1 MRNKFYFYRTW
12 NFIFLLLLPFFNYS
26 TFAQVGYMG
35 AGNITG
41 SNIDVN
47 TRTYLT
53 ADANMG
59 STSITVN
66 NSSLSGSV
74 FSGGLSSGD
83 LILIIQ
89 MQGATINIANNATY
103 GAITNYNSAGLY
115 EFRCVSSVPNST
127 TINFNVPLANNY
139 SSDGKTQ
146 VIRVPRYTSFNLASG
161 NTIRP
166 STWNGNSGGITV
178 LEIEGNGTINGTI
191 DASGTGFRGGAND
204 NSTQA
209 ASMNITSFYSSNVA
223 DGGRKGES
231 IAGGDLEYDALGGRY
246 GRGAPANGGGGGNSH
261 NAGGGGGA
269 NGGVVSAWNGLG
281 NPNNGPTGWTTAWNL
296 EGGTFSA
303 NTSSGGGRGGYTYS
317 ADNRNALTTAP
328 GNSNWAGNNRRNLG
342 GYGGRPLDFSNTR
355 IFFGGGGGAG
365 DGNNSAAT
373 GGANGGGMVL
383 ILCYGNLSGSGI
395 LTSSGG
401 NSPNTMA
408 GHNDAPGGGGGGG
421 TILLS
426 VDGTI
431 ANTLN
436 LYANGGSGGNQLI
449 TNNEAEG
456 PGGGGGGGTIS
467 ISNGSPNR
475 VANGGINGTT
485 SSSSLTE
492 FTANGATRGGN
503 GTTNGTFSVSSIID
517 QPIAALKGSD
527 TYCGP
532 YELNAQSTS
541 EHSSGTWIISSGTGG
556 NINDIHNPNATFTGD
571 SMTTYTLIWQIDN
584 NICQTIRDTF
594 ILTPFCMPLPVQLI
608 SFEAYQL
615 MNKHY
620 IEWQVADEI
629 DISKYEI
636 MVSYDGINFN
646 PIGEI
651 PAQNNSHSILH
662 YDFINTQH
670 TASKSTYYQLRI
682 TENNGLVTL
691 SKIVRLEHSQ
701 LQNGIKSIYPNPT
714 QKELT
719 IAIQGQLQTYQ
730 TILITDIQ
738 GKTIQEIDL
747 SQFNNQLIK
756 INTES
761 LQKGFYNIQLVKKS
775 GLRFN
780 SKFIKN

>member
-1 MRNKFYFYRTW
+1 MKNYFYKYWTFLCLYYFISFDH
-12 NFIFLLLLPFFNYS
+12 FIFG
-26 TFAQVGYMG
+26 QVGFMG
-35 AGNITG
+35 TGNITG

-53 ADANMG
+53 SDATLGN
-59 STSITVN
+59 TSITVN

-74 FSGGLSSGD
+74 FSGNLSSGD

-89 MQGATINIANNATY
+89 MQGASINIANNASY
-103 GAITNYNSAGLY
+103 GAITNYNSSGLY

-139 SSDGKTQ
+139 SSNGKTQ
-146 VIRVPRYTSFNLASG
+146 VIRVPRYSTFNLAIG
-161 NTIRP
+161 NSIRP
-166 STWNGNSGGITV
+166 AVWNGNIGGITV
-178 LEIEGNGTINGTI
+178 IEIGGNGTINGTI
-191 DASGTGFRGGAND
+191 DASGSGFRGGAND
-204 NSTQA
+204 NTTQPA
-209 ASMNITSFYSSNVA
+209 TMNITSFYSSNVA

-231 IAGGDLEYDALGGRY
+231 IAGGDIDYDSLGGRY

-269 NGGVVSAWNGLG
+269 NGGVISAWNGLG

-303 NTSSGGGRGGYTYS
+303 NTSSGGGRGGYTFS
-317 ADNRNALTTAP
+317 LDNRNALTTGP
-328 GNSNWAGNNRRNLG
+328 GNSNWGGNSRRNLG
-342 GYGGRPLDFSNTR
+342 GYGGRPLAFSNTR

-383 ILCYGNLSGSGI
+383 ILCYGNLTGSGI
-395 LTSSGG
+395 ITSSGG

-426 VDGTI
+426 VNGTI
-431 ANTLN
+431 GNTLN

-467 ISNGSPNR
+467 ISNGNPTR

-485 SSSSLTE
+485 TSPSLTE
-492 FTANGATRGGN
+492 FTANGATIGGS
-503 GTTNGTFSVSSIID
+503 GTTNGIFNVSSIID
-517 QPIAALKGSD
+517 QPISSATSSD

-532 YELNAQSTS
+532 YELHAQSTS
-541 EHSSGTWIISSGTGG
+541 GHSSGIWIIVNGSGGS
-556 NINDIHNPNATFTGD
+556 INDIHNPNATFTGD
-571 SMTTYTLIWQIDN
+571 SLTTYTLIWQIDN

-594 ILTPFCMPLPVQLI
+594 ILTPFCMPLPIKLI
-608 SFEAYQL
+608 SFEAYQIL
-615 MNKHY
+615 NQHY
-620 IEWQVADEI
+620 IEWQVADER
-629 DISKYEI
+629 DIAKYEI
-636 MVSYDGINFN
+636 MVSYDGLKFN
-646 PIGEI
+646 QIGDI
-651 PAQNNSHSILH
+651 SALNNTNSITH

-670 TASKSTYYQLRI
+670 LASKSTYYQLSV
-682 TENNGLVTL
+682 TENSGMVSF
-691 SKIVRLEHSQ
+691 SKIIQLEHSNT
-701 LQNGIKSIYPNPT
+701 QNGIKALYPNPT
-714 QKELT
+714 QKVLNLL
-719 IAIQGQLQTYQ
+719 IQGQLQTYE
-730 TILITDIQ
+730 TILIIDIQ

-747 SQFNNQLIK
+747 SQFSDQLIK
-756 INTES
+756 INTEEI
-761 LQKGFYNIQLVKKS
+761 QKGFYNIQLVKKS
-775 GLRFN
+775 GLRVH
-780 SKFIKN
+780 SKFVKN

>member
-1 MRNKFYFYRTW
+1 MNNNFYKYWT
-12 NFIFLLLLPFFNYS
+12 FLCLYYLINLGHTMYG
-26 TFAQVGYMG
+26 QVGFMG
-35 AGNITG
+35 SGTITG
-41 SNIDVN
+41 SNIDLN
-47 TRTYLT
+47 TRTHLIS
-53 ADANMG
+53 DATLG

-74 FSGGLSSGD
+74 FSGNLSSGD

-89 MQGATINIANNATY
+89 MQGATINIANNASY

-127 TINFNVPLANNY
+127 TINFNVPLSNNY
-139 SSDGKTQ
+139 SSSGKTQ
-146 VIRVPRYTSFNLASG
+146 VIRVPRYTTFNLASG
-161 NTIRP
+161 NSIRP
-166 STWNGNSGGITV
+166 ANWNGNSGGITV
-178 LEIEGNGTINGTI
+178 IEIGGNGTINGTI
-191 DASGTGFRGGAND
+191 DASGRGFRGGAND
-204 NSTQA
+204 N
-209 ASMNITSFYSSNVA
+209 TSGGAYMGFYSSNVA

-231 IAGGDLEYDALGGRY
+231 IAGGDVDYDALGGRY

-269 NGGVVSAWNGLG
+269 NGGIVSAWNGLG
-281 NPNNGPTGWTTAWNL
+281 NPDNGPTRWTTAWNL
-296 EGGTFSA
+296 EGGTFSS
-303 NTSSGGGRGGYTYS
+303 NTSSGGGRGGYSYS
-317 ADNRNALTTAP
+317 HANRDAIIVP
-328 GNSNWAGNNRRNLG
+328 SGNNTWTGNNRINIG
-342 GYGGRPLDFSNTR
+342 GYGGRPLAFSNTR

-373 GGANGGGMVL
+373 GGGNGGGMVL

-395 LTSSGG
+395 ITSSGG

-436 LYANGGSGGNQLI
+436 LFANGGSGGNQLI
-449 TNNEAEG
+449 TNLEAEG

-467 ISNGSPNR
+467 ISNGNPTR
-475 VANGGINGTT
+475 VANGGVNGTT
-485 SSSSLTE
+485 TSPSLTE
-492 FTANGATRGGN
+492 FTANGATRGGA
-503 GTTNGTFSVSSIID
+503 GTTNGLFSVASIID
-517 QPIAALKGSD
+517 QPISSATGSD

-532 YELNAQSTS
+532 YELHAKSTS
-541 EHSSGTWIISSGTGG
+541 QHSNGTWIIVSGPGG
-556 NINDIHNPNATFTGD
+556 TISDIHNPNATFTGD
-571 SMTTYTLIWQIDN
+571 SLSTYKLVWQIDN

-594 ILTPFCMPLPVQLI
+594 ILTPFCMSLPVKLI
-608 SFEAYQL
+608 SFEAYQV
-615 MNKHY
+615 MNQHY

-629 DISKYEI
+629 DINKYEI

-651 PAQNNSHSILH
+651 KALNTPYSSVH

-670 TASKSTYYQLRI
+670 LASKSTYYQLRI
-682 TENNGLVTL
+682 TESSGLITF
-691 SKIVRLEHSQ
+691 SNIVQLEHSNT
-701 LQNGIKSIYPNPT
+701 QNGIKALYPNPS
-714 QKELT
+714 QKVLNLL
-719 IAIQGQLQTYQ
+719 IQGQLQTYE

-738 GKTIQEIDL
+738 GKTIQEVDL
-747 SQFNNQLIK
+747 SQFNEQLIK
-756 INTES
+756 INTEE

-775 GLRFN
+775 GLRFH
-780 SKFIKN
+780 SKFVKD

>member
-1 MRNKFYFYRTW
+1 MNNNFYKYWT
-12 NFIFLLLLPFFNYS
+12 FLCLYYLINLGHTMYG
-26 TFAQVGYMG
+26 QVGFMG
-35 AGNITG
+35 SGTITG
-41 SNIDVN
+41 SNIDLN
-47 TRTYLT
+47 TRTHLIS
-53 ADANMG
+53 DATLG

-74 FSGGLSSGD
+74 FSGNLSSGD

-127 TINFNVPLANNY
+127 TINFNVPLSNNY
-139 SSDGKTQ
+139 SSSGKTQ
-146 VIRVPRYTSFNLASG
+146 VIRVPRYTTFNLASG
-161 NTIRP
+161 NSIRP
-166 STWNGNSGGITV
+166 ANWNGNSGGITV
-178 LEIEGNGTINGTI
+178 IEIGGNGTINGTI
-191 DASGTGFRGGAND
+191 DASGRGFRGGAND
-204 NSTQA
+204 N
-209 ASMNITSFYSSNVA
+209 TSGGAYMGFYSSNVA

-231 IAGGDLEYDALGGRY
+231 IAGGDVDYDALGGRY

-269 NGGVVSAWNGLG
+269 NGGIVSAWNGLG
-281 NPNNGPTGWTTAWNL
+281 NPDNGPTRWTTAWNL
-296 EGGTFSA
+296 EGGTFSS
-303 NTSSGGGRGGYTYS
+303 NTSSGGGRGGYSYS
-317 ADNRNALTTAP
+317 HANRDAIIVP
-328 GNSNWAGNNRRNLG
+328 SGNNTWTGNNRINIG
-342 GYGGRPLDFSNTR
+342 GYGGRPLAFSNTR

-373 GGANGGGMVL
+373 GGGNGGGMVL

-395 LTSSGG
+395 ITSSGG

-436 LYANGGSGGNQLI
+436 LFANGGSGGNQLI
-449 TNNEAEG
+449 TNLEAEG

-467 ISNGSPNR
+467 ISNGNPTR
-475 VANGGINGTT
+475 VANGGVNGTT
-485 SSSSLTE
+485 TSPSLTE
-492 FTANGATRGGN
+492 FTANGATRGGA
-503 GTTNGTFSVSSIID
+503 GTTNGLFSVASIID
-517 QPIAALKGSD
+517 QPISSATGSD

-532 YELNAQSTS
+532 YELHAKSTS
-541 EHSSGTWIISSGTGG
+541 QHSNGTWSIVSGSGG
-556 NINDIHNPNATFTGD
+556 SFSDIHNPNATFTGD
-571 SMTTYTLIWQIDN
+571 SLTTYTLVWQIDN

-594 ILTPFCMPLPVQLI
+594 ILTPFCMSLPVKLI
-608 SFEAYQL
+608 SFEAYQV
-615 MNKHY
+615 MNQHY

-629 DISKYEI
+629 DINKYEI

-651 PAQNNSHSILH
+651 EALNTPYSSIH

-670 TASKSTYYQLRI
+670 LASKSTYYQLRI
-682 TENNGLVTL
+682 TENSGLITF
-691 SKIVRLEHSQ
+691 SNIVQLEHSNT
-701 LQNGIKSIYPNPT
+701 QNGIKALYPNPT
-714 QKELT
+714 QKVLNLL
-719 IAIQGQLQTYQ
+719 IQGQLQTYE

-738 GKTIQEIDL
+738 GKTIQEINL
-747 SQFNNQLIK
+747 SQFSEQLIK
-756 INTES
+756 INTEE

-775 GLRFN
+775 GLRFH
-780 SKFIKN
+780 SKFVKD

>member
-1 MRNKFYFYRTW
+1 MNNNFYKYWTFLCLYYFTS
-12 NFIFLLLLPFFNYS
+12 FGHLIFG
-26 TFAQVGYMG
+26 QVGFMG

-53 ADANMG
+53 SDATLG

-74 FSGGLSSGD
+74 FSGNLSSGD

-89 MQGATINIANNATY
+89 MQGATINIANNASY
-103 GAITNYNSAGLY
+103 GAVTNYNSAGLY
-115 EFRCVSSVPNST
+115 EFRCVSSVPNSS

-139 SSDGKTQ
+139 SSNGKTQ
-146 VIRVPRYTSFNLASG
+146 VIRVPRYSTFNLASG
-161 NTIRP
+161 NSIRP
-166 STWNGNSGGITV
+166 ATWDGNRGGITV
-178 LEIEGNGTINGTI
+178 IEIGGNGTINGTI
-191 DASGTGFRGGAND
+191 NASGSGFRGGAND
-204 NSTQA
+204 NTTQA
-209 ASMNITSFYSSNVA
+209 ASMNITSFYSNNVA

-231 IAGGDLEYDALGGRY
+231 IAGGDVDYDALGGRY

-281 NPNNGPTGWTTAWNL
+281 NPNNGPSNWTTAWNL

-317 ADNRNALTTAP
+317 ADNRNAITTGP
-328 GNSNWAGNNRRNLG
+328 GNSSWGGNSRRNLG
-342 GYGGRPLDFSNTR
+342 GYGGRPLAFSNTR

-395 LTSSGG
+395 ITSSGG

-467 ISNGSPNR
+467 ISNGNPTR

-485 SSSSLTE
+485 TSPSLTE
-492 FTANGATRGGN
+492 FTANGATRGGA
-503 GTTNGTFSVSSIID
+503 GTTNGLFSVSSIID
-517 QPIAALKGSD
+517 QPISSATGSD

-541 EHSSGTWIISSGTGG
+541 EHSSGTWSIVNGSGGS
-556 NINDIHNPNATFTGD
+556 INDIHNPNATFIGD
-571 SMTTYTLIWQIDN
+571 SLTTYTLVWQIDN

-594 ILTPFCMPLPVQLI
+594 ILTPFCMPLPVKLI
-608 SFEAYQL
+608 SFEAYQV
-615 MNKHY
+615 MNQHY
-620 IEWQVADEI
+620 IEWQVADEM
-629 DISKYEI
+629 DIVKYEI

-646 PIGEI
+646 PIGDI
-651 PAQNNSHSILH
+651 SALNNSNSITH

-670 TASKSTYYQLRI
+670 LASKSTYYQLRV
-682 TENNGLVTL
+682 TENSGLVTF
-691 SKIVRLEHSQ
+691 SNIIQLEHSNT
-701 LQNGIKSIYPNPT
+701 QNGIKALYPNPT
-714 QKELT
+714 QKVLNLL
-719 IAIQGQLQTYQ
+719 IQGQLQTYE

-738 GKTIQEIDL
+738 GKTIQEINL
-747 SQFNNQLIK
+747 SQFSEQLIK
-756 INTES
+756 INTEE

-775 GLRFN
+775 GLRFH
-780 SKFIKN
+780 SKFVKD

>member
-1 MRNKFYFYRTW
+1 MKNDYFKYGMVLCLSL
-12 NFIFLLLLPFFNYS
+12 FLIISKNIN
-26 TFAQVGYMG
+26 AQVGNLG
-35 AGNITG
+35 TGNIIGT
-41 SNIDVN
+41 NIDVN

-53 ADANMG
+53 SDATLG

-74 FSGGLSSGD
+74 FSGNLASGD

-89 MQGATINIANNATY
+89 MQGATINIANNASY
-103 GAITNYNSAGLY
+103 GAVSNYNSAGLY

-139 SSDGKTQ
+139 SSNGKTQ
-146 VIRVPRYTSFNLASG
+146 VIRVPRYTTFNLASG
-161 NTIRP
+161 NSIRP
-166 STWNGNSGGITV
+166 ANWNGNSGGITV
-178 LEIEGNGTINGTI
+178 IEIGGNGTINGTI
-191 DASGTGFRGGAND
+191 DASGRGFRGGAND
-204 NSTQA
+204 N
-209 ASMNITSFYSSNVA
+209 TSGGAYLGFYSSNVA

-231 IAGGDLEYDALGGRY
+231 IAGGDVDYDALGGRY

-269 NGGVVSAWNGLG
+269 NGGIVSAWNGLG
-281 NPNNGPTGWTTAWNL
+281 NPDNGPTRWTTAWNL
-296 EGGTFSA
+296 EGGTFSS
-303 NTSSGGGRGGYTYS
+303 NTSSGGGRGGYSYS
-317 ADNRNALTTAP
+317 HANRDAIIVP
-328 GNSNWAGNNRRNLG
+328 SGNNTWTGNNRINIG
-342 GYGGRPLDFSNTR
+342 GYGGRPLAFSNTR

-373 GGANGGGMVL
+373 GGGNGGGMVL

-395 LTSSGG
+395 ITSSGG

-436 LYANGGSGGNQLI
+436 LFANGGSGGNQLI
-449 TNNEAEG
+449 TNLEAEG

-467 ISNGSPNR
+467 ISNGNPTR
-475 VANGGINGTT
+475 VANGGVNGTT
-485 SSSSLTE
+485 TSPSLTE
-492 FTANGATRGGN
+492 FTANGATRGGA
-503 GTTNGTFSVSSIID
+503 GTTNGLFSVASIID
-517 QPIAALKGSD
+517 QPISSATGSD

-532 YELNAQSTS
+532 YELHAKSTS
-541 EHSSGTWIISSGTGG
+541 QHSNGTWSIVSGSGG
-556 NINDIHNPNATFTGD
+556 SFSDIHNPNATFIGD
-571 SMTTYTLIWQIDN
+571 SLTTYTLVWQIDN

-594 ILTPFCMPLPVQLI
+594 ILKPFCMPLPVKLI
-608 SFEAYQL
+608 SFEAYQV
-615 MNKHY
+615 MNQHY

-629 DISKYEI
+629 DINKYEI
-636 MVSYDGINFN
+636 MVSYDGINYN

-651 PAQNNSHSILH
+651 KALNTPYSSVH

-670 TASKSTYYQLRI
+670 LASKSTYYQLRI
-682 TENNGLVTL
+682 TENSGLITF
-691 SKIVRLEHSQ
+691 SNIVQLEHSNT
-701 LQNGIKSIYPNPT
+701 QNGIKALYPNPT
-714 QKELT
+714 QKILNLL
-719 IAIQGQLQTYQ
+719 IQGQIQTYE

-738 GKTIQEIDL
+738 GKTIQEVDL
-747 SQFNNQLIK
+747 SQFNEQLIK
-756 INTES
+756 INTEE

-775 GLRFN
+775 GLRFH
-780 SKFIKN
+780 SKFVKD